1 MELFKVTK
9 IKAGGREIVEDPV
22 VEEVPFTLIVDDK
35 ELVTLLCM
43 PADLEDLAMGFLFTS
58 GLVRKKDDISKI
70 IIDHQRWSANI
81 ELSNDTIAKEMI
93 FKRVYTSGCGRGTL
107 FYDPLDLINRFKVV
121 SDLKIDEGKVS
132 SLVADFQKRSEI
144 YLKTGGVHS
153 AALAD
158 NNAILIFKE
167 DVGRH
172 NAIDKIIGSRLRA
185 GGDFTNKI
193 LITSGRIS
201 SEVLLKTQKCGIPM
215 IVSRSAPTNQAIKL
229 AMDMGITLVGF
240 ARGDRMNVYSAEE
253 RIGRDT

>member
-1 MELFKVTK
+1 MTK
-9 IKAGGREIVEDPV
+9 IKADSREIVEDTI

-58 GLVRKKDDISKI
+58 GLIRKKEDIRKI
-70 IIDHQRWSANI
+70 IIDHQRWIAHV

-93 FKRVYTSGCGRGTL
+93 FKRIYTSGCGRGTL
-107 FYDPLDLINRFKVV
+107 FYEPLDLINRSKVV
-121 SDLKIDEGKVS
+121 SDLKIEAAMIS
-132 SLVADFQKRSEI
+132 SLAADFQKRSEI
-144 YLKTGGVHS
+144 YLRTGGVHS

-158 NNAILIFKE
+158 DKGITIFRE
-167 DVGRH
+167 DIGRH

-193 LITSGRIS
+193 MITSGRIS

-229 AMDMGITLVGF
+229 ARDMGITLVGF
-240 ARGDRMNVYSAEE
+240 ARGDRMNVYSHEK
-253 RIGRDT
+253 RII